1 MASIFSR
8 ALDKVFPSRVQRRNL
23 EREHLAAVKKYID
36 EGKLPM
42 PEVRKELGISGTA
55 NWFGSPQVEEN
66 PELQREEAYGFPGSV
81 EWGRWERAQRT
92 DPAVA
97 MSLEFVTAQ
106 LRDAQVDVTPA
117 PKELVPELWR
127 VSQRIGEK
135 TVTLAEAQAE
145 FVKEQLTQR
154 ISWAEFMQ
162 QTVRGA
168 IGSGFALHEPVFTNV
183 RSANLIGPA
192 GGTGFGLKKLAER
205 LPSSVHPNGW
215 LEKDGELE
223 SIKQHGQLPDG
234 SWGQV
239 VLPADAILLNSWNRS
254 GNNYLGFSQFR
265 PVYYL
270 VKARIEIIKTAAIS
284 VIREGAGIPI
294 AYTDDPDT
302 DLSKGQQRK
311 LRKLLSNT
319 VVHEHASVVMPPG
332 WKAEWLFSPAAN
344 KGHVVD
350 VYNAMGL
357 IILQMV
363 FGQQLVLG
371 TGAGGAAGNRAVGEV
386 HDLRADTFVQ
396 GFAGHTEG
404 ILNGVSERPYTGL
417 TKKLIDPNY
426 GPQAAY
432 PRIGVTLKKARM
444 DPAAKAQAVKTS
456 VDAGAI
462 TITHD
467 VEVTLREDLGLET
480 ISKEEW
486 EAGQEQKRAAAE
498 ALLQAKKEAGGEDD
512 PDGDNKPEKKP
523 TSVPRGTKVPSGE
536 KPPRKF
542 EGGFTPWRELRGT
555 ERFTEFA
562 AIDSFLKRARLDFE
576 RRVRPIVG
584 EMLIAVLPE
593 VRAAMGNLK
602 DGLVD
607 HAAIASLPLDASRM
621 ESFIADFIARARA
634 EGYRQLKGERGRGRK
649 AKRDTLAVMPVEFAE
664 EGDDRDREASPEAE
678 ERHERND
685 ELLVAKRKA
694 LVRKM
699 QNRLRQRLEDE
710 AINVERTGGEPD
722 DVVREVLDEQFDT
735 GAFRT
740 DAGGVLMTAFN
751 LGRDDFMATYGD
763 DVEGVE
769 LSAILDE
776 NTCEHCEE
784 LDGEEFDFGSAG
796 YEENTPPLRGCE
808 GRNQCRCLY
817 VVQWK

>member
-1 MASIFSR
+1 MPSILSR
-8 ALDKVFPSRVQRRNL
+8 AADWMFPSRTQRRDF
-23 EREHLAAVKKYID
+23 ERQQLAAVKRAID
-36 EGKLPM
+36 AGKLPM
-42 PEVRKELGISGTA
+42 PEVRRELGISGTA

-66 PELQREEAYGFPGSV
+66 PELQREQAFGFPGSV

-117 PKELVPELWR
+117 PKALVPELWK
-127 VSQRIGEK
+127 VSTRIGEK
-135 TVTLAEAQAE
+135 TVTLAEAQAN

-168 IGSGFALHEPVFTNV
+168 IGSGFALHEPVLTNV

-205 LPSSVHPNGW
+205 LPSSIHPNGW
-215 LEKDGELE
+215 LERDGELDA
-223 SIKQHGQLPDG
+223 ILQHGQMPDG
-234 SWGQV
+234 HWGEV
-239 VLPADAILLNSWNRS
+239 TLPASAVLLNSWNRS

-270 VKARIEIIKTAAIS
+270 VKARVEIIKTAAIS

-302 DLSKGQQRK
+302 NLSKGQQK
-311 LRKLLSNT
+311 SLRRLLSNT

-332 WKAEWLFSPAAN
+332 WKADWLFSPAAN

-357 IILQMV
+357 IVLQMV

-371 TGAGGAAGNRAVGEV
+371 TGSGGAAGNRAVGEV

-404 ILNGVSERPYTGL
+404 IINGVSERPYTGL

-432 PRIGVTLKKARM
+432 PTIKVTLKKARM
-444 DPAAKAQAVKTS
+444 DPAAKATAVKTC

-462 TITHD
+462 TVTHD
-467 VEVTLREDLGLET
+467 VEVTLREDLGLDT
-480 ISKEEW
+480 ISEEDW
-486 EAGQEQKRAAAE
+486 EAGQEQKRAAADALAE
-498 ALLQAKKEAGGEDD
+498 AKAKAGFGDDEPEEDAEVD
-512 PDGDNKPEKKP
+512 EKPKK
-523 TSVPRGTKVPSGE
+523 KQ
-536 KPPRKF
+536 KPPRKL
-542 EGGFTPWRELRGT
+542 EASGRPHDFTPWRELRAS
-555 ERFTEFA
+555 ERHTEFT
-562 AIDSFLKRARLDFE
+562 AIDAFVRQARAAFE
-576 RRVRPIVG
+576 RGARPIVG
-584 EMLIAVLPE
+584 EMLLKVLPE
-593 VRAAMGNLK
+593 VRAAMGNVS

-607 HAAIASLPLDASRM
+607 HAAIASLPLDAARL

-634 EGYRQLKGERGRGRK
+634 EGYRHLKGERERGK
-649 AKRDTLAVMPVEFAE
+649 GFAMPIGFAAE
-664 EGDDRDREASPEAE
+664 EGDDRDPTPEAD
-678 ERHERND
+678 ERQERND

-710 AINVERTGGEPD
+710 AINVERTGGEAD
-722 DVVREVLDEQFDT
+722 DVVRGVLDEQFDT
-735 GAFRT
+735 GAFKT

-751 LGRDDFMATYGD
+751 LGRDDFMSRYGD

-769 LSAILDE
+769 LSALLDE
-776 NTCEHCEE
+776 NTCEHCED

-796 YEENTPPLRGCE
+796 YEENCPPLRGCE
-808 GRNQCRCLY
+808 GKNQCRCLY
-817 VVQWK
+817 VAQWK